1 MILNINFMK
10 KKKLKKIFEKSLN
23 DFKNKVDR
31 NKSKSEK
38 VKYSI
43 EPAAHNQ
50 FNDYMFSESDDNT
63 KEKTRN
69 MIFRL
74 LKLRDNL
81 SINIHEK
88 SINISSDYGLKKSNL
103 NYNQSYNS
111 SEYFS
116 LEIIKETGYIL
127 TYKDKRVAFK
137 DTTLYDDTVSKV
149 TEIFK
154 ELNTDNFTDLYNDI
168 MVESGL
174 ARESNLDDLL
184 KS

>member
-1 MILNINFMK
+1 
-10 KKKLKKIFEKSLN
+10 
-23 DFKNKVDR
+23 
-31 NKSKSEK
+31 
-38 VKYSI
+38 
-43 EPAAHNQ
+43 
-50 FNDYMFSESDDNT
+50 
-63 KEKTRN
+63 

-81 SINIHEK
+81 QINIHEK
-88 SINISSDYGLKKSNL
+88 TINISSDYGLKKSNVV

-111 SEYFS
+111 VDYFS

-137 DTTLYDDTVSKV
+137 DETLYDDTVSKV

-154 ELNTDNFTDLYNDI
+154 ELNTDNFAELYNEV

-184 KS
+184 EN

>member
-1 MILNINFMK
+1 MK
-10 KKKLKKIFEKSLN
+10 KKKLKKILEKSLI
-23 DFKNKVDR
+23 DFKNKVDK
-31 NKSKSEK
+31 NKVKSEK
-38 VKYSI
+38 LKYASL
-43 EPAAHNQ
+43 EPSHNQ
-50 FNDYMFSESDDNT
+50 FNDYMFSNSDEIV

-81 SINIHEK
+81 QINIHEK
-88 SINISSDYGLKKSNL
+88 SINISSDYGLKKSNANVI

-111 SEYFS
+111 VDYFN

-137 DTTLYDDTVSKV
+137 DEILYDDTVSKV

-154 ELNTDNFTDLYNDI
+154 ELNTDNFKELYNEV

-184 KS
+184 EN

>member
-1 MILNINFMK
+1 MK
-10 KKKLKKIFEKSLN
+10 KKKLEKIFKKSLT
-23 DFKNKVDR
+23 DFKNKVDN
-31 NKSKSEK
+31 NKAKSEK
-38 VKYSI
+38 MKYSL
-43 EPAAHNQ
+43 EPAHNQ
-50 FNDYMFSESDDNT
+50 FNDYIFSNSDDLI
-63 KEKTRN
+63 KDKTRN

-81 SINIHEK
+81 QINIHEK
-88 SINISSDYGLKKSNL
+88 TINISSEYGLKKSNVV

-111 SEYFS
+111 VDYFN

-127 TYKDKRVAFK
+127 TYKEKRVAFK
-137 DTTLYDDTVSKV
+137 DETLYDDTVSKV

-154 ELNTDNFTDLYNDI
+154 ELNSENFRDLYNEI

-184 KS
+184 EN